1 MVRKLIFAIISL
13 GLYLYWY
20 SETALDGWES
30 ASLALLLYFLLEFI
44 DNLGNKIVIMD
55 LAILLAVLT
64 CLVMPIFFYHIYN
77 KGNYLAWL
85 WKKYMPID
93 SDRYYSFAL
102 PAVLTMAAGIR
113 FPFKKL
119 RVNPNP
125 KIYLENVKVYLKNK
139 PNLGLTLI
147 GIGVFSGLLD
157 FLSPTNLKQ
166 VFYLSEHL
174 TYVGVFYVLY
184 SPATYKKMIVPGVV
198 VLMIAQSL
206 ITGMFGEFVYMLACS
221 LTLILLGIKYSF
233 RLKLTVAAFGIFL
246 ILILQSVKMD
256 YRARSWTQGAGADP
270 AYFAYLLTDRIT
282 NFDNVVSSDNLFFIL
297 TRMNQGW
304 LVAFT
309 MKRVP
314 AAHPFAY
321 GETIVTSIEAAIL
334 PRFIWNDKP
343 MAGGKPNL
351 IRFWGFVIYGVSMN
365 IGPLGEA
372 YANFD
377 VNGGI
382 FYMFFYGLFF
392 NYMFSRLL
400 KSSEKRPTI
409 ILWLPFLFFYSI
421 QMETDLLTT
430 MGALVKGLIFM
441 WFVFKFFKIALKVDL

>member
-55 LAILLAVLT
+55 LAILLAILT

-77 KGNYLAWL
+77 RGNYLAWL

-157 FLSPTNLKQ
+157 FLSPTSLKQ

-184 SPATYKKMIVPGVV
+184 SPAAYKKMIVPGVI
-198 VLMIAQSL
+198 VLMITQSL
-206 ITGMFGEFVYMLACS
+206 VTGMFGEFVYMLACS

-233 RLKLTVAAFGIFL
+233 RLKLTVAALGIFL

-256 YRARSWTQGAGADP
+256 YRARSW
-270 AYFAYLLTDRIT
+270 
-282 NFDNVVSSDNLFFIL
+282 
-297 TRMNQGW
+297 
-304 LVAFT
+304 
-309 MKRVP
+309 
-314 AAHPFAY
+314 
-321 GETIVTSIEAAIL
+321 
-334 PRFIWNDKP
+334 
-343 MAGGKPNL
+343 
-351 IRFWGFVIYGVSMN
+351 
-365 IGPLGEA
+365 
-372 YANFD
+372 
-377 VNGGI
+377 
-382 FYMFFYGLFF
+382 
-392 NYMFSRLL
+392 
-400 KSSEKRPTI
+400 
-409 ILWLPFLFFYSI
+409 
-421 QMETDLLTT
+421 
-430 MGALVKGLIFM
+430 
-441 WFVFKFFKIALKVDL
+441 